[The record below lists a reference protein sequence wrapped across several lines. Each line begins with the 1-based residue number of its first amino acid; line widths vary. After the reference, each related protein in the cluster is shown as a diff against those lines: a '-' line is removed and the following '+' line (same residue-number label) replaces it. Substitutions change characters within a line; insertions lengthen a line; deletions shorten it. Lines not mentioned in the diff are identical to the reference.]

1 MFEIIKKI
9 VKKII
14 FAFVVLYGLNVI
26 VSSIN
31 IFIPIN
37 LFTITVVSLL
47 GIPGLLSLISIFFII
62 SWGDIIGSSK
72 WFKIV
77 SKKL

>member
-1 MFEIIKKI
+1 MFKIIKKV

-14 FAFVVLYGLNVI
+14 FSFVLLYGLNVI

-37 LFTITVVSLL
+37 IFTLAIVSIL

-62 SWGDIIGSSK
+62 SWGGFIWK
-72 WFKIV
+72 
-77 SKKL
+77 

>member
-1 MFEIIKKI
+1 MFKIIKKI
-9 VKKII
+9 VTRII

-37 LFTITVVSLL
+37 MFTVLVVASL
-47 GIPGLLSLISIFFII
+47 GVPGLLSLITIFFII
-62 SWGDIIGSSK
+62 N
-72 WFKIV
+72 
-77 SKKL
+77 

>member
-1 MFEIIKKI
+1 MFKIIKKVVRRI
-9 VKKII
+9 V

-37 LFTITVVSLL
+37 IFTLLVVSSL
-47 GIPGLLSLISIFFII
+47 GVPGLLSLISIFFII
-62 SWGDIIGSSK
+62 N
-72 WFKIV
+72 
-77 SKKL
+77 

>member
-1 MFEIIKKI
+1 MFKIIKK
-9 VKKII
+9 VVTRII

-37 LFTITVVSLL
+37 VFTLITVAVL
-47 GIPGLLSLISIFFII
+47 GFPGLLSLITIFFII
-62 SWGDIIGSSK
+62 N
-72 WFKIV
+72 
-77 SKKL
+77 

>member
-1 MFEIIKKI
+1 MLQIIKKV
-9 VKKII
+9 VKRII

-37 LFTITVVSLL
+37 IFTLGVVSIL
-47 GIPGLLSLISIFFII
+47 GVPGLLSLISIFFII
-62 SWGDIIGSSK
+62 T
-72 WFKIV
+72 
-77 SKKL
+77 

>member
-9 VKKII
+9 IKKVI

-26 VSSIN
+26 ISSIN

-37 LFTITVVSLL
+37 IFTLSIVAIL
-47 GIPGLLSLISIFFII
+47 GVPGLLSLISIFFIL
-62 SWGDIIGSSK
+62 G
-72 WFKIV
+72 
-77 SKKL
+77 

>member
-62 SWGDIIGSSK
+62 S
-72 WFKIV
+72 
-77 SKKL
+77 